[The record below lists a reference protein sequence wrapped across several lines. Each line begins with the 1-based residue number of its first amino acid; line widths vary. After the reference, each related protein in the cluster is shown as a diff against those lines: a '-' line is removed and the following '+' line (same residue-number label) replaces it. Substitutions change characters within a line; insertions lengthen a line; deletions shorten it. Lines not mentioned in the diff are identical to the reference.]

1 MDRRQD
7 LNKVVEAL
15 GEAILPGRSKRSPLL
30 RLDEIEEELEESRVE
45 STLAHYDADL
55 SSEEAMQRLPDQIR
69 GSKLGEAHKG
79 GFSKD
84 GHMTTVHPRRRACA
98 ERSKRSK
105 RYSRMGCCRH
115 CKGRRACK

>member
-30 RLDEIEEELEESRVE
+30 RLGEIEEELEESWVK

-55 SSEEAMQRLPDQIR
+55 SSEEAMQRLLDKIR

-84 GHMTTVHPRRRACA
+84 GDDDYSAPTTACV
-98 ERSKRSK
+98 R
-105 RYSRMGCCRH
+105 
-115 CKGRRACK
+115 